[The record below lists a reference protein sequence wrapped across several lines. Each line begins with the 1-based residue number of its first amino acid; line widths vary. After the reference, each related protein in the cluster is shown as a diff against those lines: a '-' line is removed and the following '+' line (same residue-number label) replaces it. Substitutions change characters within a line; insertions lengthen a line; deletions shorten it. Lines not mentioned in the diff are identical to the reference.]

1 MKVIEDFTERE
12 VLSEMIGQLRACTIN
27 RLVELDDSNLFKKSL
42 DDFQSLLGWE
52 SLHVL
57 GGDEVACSIQDKVL
71 RTYKPLLEEYRKG
84 VYEWKYPISGCLMKA
99 IEDFTEREVLSEMI
113 GQLRAYTIRRLIKLD
128 ESDPLKHELDD
139 FQVLL
144 GWETI
149 QALGDDEMA
158 WSIQDKVIQSYK
170 SLLREYRQGL
180 YN

>member
-1 MKVIEDFTERE
+1 MKV
-12 VLSEMIGQLRACTIN
+12 
-27 RLVELDDSNLFKKSL
+27 
-42 DDFQSLLGWE
+42 
-52 SLHVL
+52 
-57 GGDEVACSIQDKVL
+57 
-71 RTYKPLLEEYRKG
+71 
-84 VYEWKYPISGCLMKA
+84 

-149 QALGDDEMA
+149 QALGDDEIA